1 MPPSGLFPNRR
12 AATSSVARAETRRWE
27 VSRASMLSHRPPS
40 SELTGPAS
48 EGRSL
53 CSCSVPPF
61 QKSTITTRK
70 WQFEQSSEHETREHS
85 LAGSTYLDTI
95 PPTKALE
102 DPCIDVQVIDAL
114 QGLDLALEAVLGAGN
129 WHRHAILFIADWTSP
144 ARIYRSA
151 SCSPHKSPS
160 GFSLS
165 MTGQGPTSGA
175 ARHRGLHSLASERQ
189 PAARIDELA
198 PTFRCKSGCH
208 SAMCCVTFPD
218 SAKRA
223 EGRGCVPSAC
233 ASWRTLQLE

>member
-1 MPPSGLFPNRR
+1 MLGRTPNFGGWGWLGVGCLHLASSRV
-12 AATSSVARAETRRWE
+12 ASSVARAETRRRE

-144 ARIYRSA
+144 PGFIAVPA
-151 SCSPHKSPS
+151 AVLTNPQVGSPS
-160 GFSLS
+160 
-165 MTGQGPTSGA
+165 P
-175 ARHRGLHSLASERQ
+175 
-189 PAARIDELA
+189 
-198 PTFRCKSGCH
+198 
-208 SAMCCVTFPD
+208 
-218 SAKRA
+218 
-223 EGRGCVPSAC
+223 
-233 ASWRTLQLE
+233 